1 MREMVAAQVAGPK
14 NPNGIDK
21 EISEILG
28 NVAKISDNEE
38 AGHAN
43 VMEVDSRHDWVS
55 LIVLPPV
62 QNIDDSHTSSEKDLV
77 VSNLEGVQADY

>member
-43 VMEVDSRHDWVS
+43 VMEVDSRHD
-55 LIVLPPV
+55 
-62 QNIDDSHTSSEKDLV
+62 
-77 VSNLEGVQADY
+77 